1 MPTMKELKSEAQAMK
16 VKGYSRMSK
25 EQLEEAVN
33 NKYAS
38 MMGMPTSDK
47 KEKTPKTT
55 LTRSQ
60 LEKKMKAQG
69 VKKVSQIR
77 GTV

>member
-1 MPTMKELKSEAQAMK
+1 MKELKSEAQAMK

-47 KEKTPKTT
+47 KKKTPKTT